1 VERCKLEIKTRLNKL
16 EEFAVSNGYQLDIV
30 TILNFLEQERIQTD
44 KEEREAGRDESKKK
58 SLLDSV
64 QYDY

>member
-1 VERCKLEIKTRLNKL
+1 MERCKLEIKTRLNKL